1 MSVLE
6 FVARR
11 TKRSE
16 LSNFV
21 RKKDQQ
27 GKREGNNEDEKD
39 KARKITLFLKA
50 RDITRAGILLQQ
62 EQSNGRC
69 VDISLEHVC

>member
-1 MSVLE
+1 M
-6 FVARR
+6 
-11 TKRSE
+11 SE

-27 GKREGNNEDEKD
+27 GKREGNNEDVKGN
-39 KARKITLFLKA
+39 ARNITLFLEA

-69 VDISLEHVC
+69 LDISLKHVC